1 MGKTIMIVEDEQS
14 FHDLYTAMLED
25 MDYGIIHAYDGDDAL
40 SKLEEEKPDLIIL
53 DIVLDMMTGDTFFLY
68 LKSMPE
74 FADIPV
80 IVISSFPKQNY
91 KSLKDV
97 EPNLVFLDKTVTNE
111 KLIEE
116 IKAKIGQENFTL
128 CIGFALIRTKDCAL
142 NPVWFN
148 LAGCFGNNNL

>member
-25 MDYGIIHAYDGDDAL
+25 MDYRIIHAYDGDDAL
-40 SKLEEEKPDLIIL
+40 SKLEEKKPDLIIL

-116 IKAKIGQENFTL
+116 IKAKIG
-128 CIGFALIRTKDCAL
+128 
-142 NPVWFN
+142 
-148 LAGCFGNNNL
+148 